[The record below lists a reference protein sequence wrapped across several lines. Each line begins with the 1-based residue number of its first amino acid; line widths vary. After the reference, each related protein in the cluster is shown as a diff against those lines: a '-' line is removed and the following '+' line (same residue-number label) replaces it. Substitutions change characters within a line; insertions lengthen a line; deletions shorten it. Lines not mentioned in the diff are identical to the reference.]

1 MEPIIL
7 TIEDDQEISGFIQSV
22 LRENGFLS
30 HAAFTGSKGLEL
42 LETVSPD
49 LVLLDL
55 KLPDIQGETVCKRIK
70 AEHPNLPV
78 IILTAMD
85 SPADMAHGL
94 NAGADDYISKP
105 FSDEVLI
112 ARVHARLR
120 ARNKDNGVLTIGDL
134 TLNLQTHEVQRD
146 GVQIELSSQ
155 EFKLLH
161 YLMKNENIVLSRDM
175 ILSRIWGA
183 VVDVETR
190 VVDVYIGYLRKKI
203 DKPFSTQL
211 IHSIRGFGYTMKST

>member
-7 TIEDDQEISGFIQSV
+7 TIEDDQEIANFIQSV
-22 LRENGFLS
+22 LSEHGFLS
-30 HAAFTGSKGLEL
+30 HAAYSGSKGLEMV
-42 LETVSPD
+42 EAIGPD

-55 KLPDIQGETVCKRIK
+55 NLPDIQGETVCKRIK
-70 AEHPNLPV
+70 AEHPDLPV
-78 IILTAMD
+78 IILTAQN
-85 SPADMAHGL
+85 SPAEMAHGL
-94 NAGADDYISKP
+94 NVGADDYISKP
-105 FSDEVLI
+105 FSDEVLV

-120 ARNKDNGVLTIGDL
+120 ARKSDNGVLRVGDL
-134 TLNLQTHEVQRD
+134 TLNTQTHEVKRGDQL
-146 GVQIELSSQ
+146 IELSSQ

-161 YLMKNENIVLSRDM
+161 YLMKNQNIVLSRDM

-203 DKPFSTQL
+203 DKPFSTPL
-211 IHSIRGFGYTMKST
+211 IHSVRGFGYTLKA